1 MIDMQGKVQFPGRP
15 ARSALECVWLDTA
28 LVFPVRIDI
37 TEKREVNWV
46 IPEVSAIKLEVS
58 PNYVP
63 FFKGVLWVGMKKK
76 REFDLGDHQP
86 QTGEFW
92 LSFKRASFFLSFIE
106 ATFGP
111 APRPY
116 LI

>member
-76 REFDLGDHQP
+76 GNLTWAIISLKPVSSVDY
-86 QTGEFW
+86 
-92 LSFKRASFFLSFIE
+92 S
-106 ATFGP
+106 
-111 APRPY
+111 
-116 LI
+116 